1 MKKQERKRY
10 FQHILGVG
18 VYENSL
24 RPMFFQKAGH
34 RGEKNIVY
42 AQGKKEY
49 RLRLV
54 GFMLDD
60 RMDREWIANG

>member
-24 RPMFFQKAGH
+24 RPVFFQKAGH
-34 RGEKNIVY
+34 RGEKILFTPKVKKNI
-42 AQGKKEY
+42 GCDWSDSCWMIK
-49 RLRLV
+49 
-54 GFMLDD
+54 
-60 RMDREWIANG
+60 WIENG